1 MKTLTIVELEFM
13 RKLWASGKATPEEMR
28 QSFEDEGRIL
38 TGGTVRKMLG
48 ILIEKGYVE
57 RDKQGR
63 TYLYRPAV
71 SAEITKSGLVKDV
84 LNRAYDGSISHMFA
98 SFLDNEKVSPDDLE
112 KIAILIEEH
121 RKECD
126 G

>member
-13 RKLWASGKATPEEMR
+13 RNLWASGQATPEEMR

-112 KIAILIEEH
+112 KIAIFIE
-121 RKECD
+121 
-126 G
+126 